1 MTDENAVEFQP
12 ADTEAASKEKAFSM
26 SV

>member
-1 MTDENAVEFQP
+1 MTDENPVEFQP